1 MDDCCNYYILQIK
14 NAAGNWIDTT
24 INSKELSEVSLVA
37 GKYPTGSTR
46 IILRSIK
53 EDRAKGRRVPKCC

>member
-1 MDDCCNYYILQIK
+1 MD
-14 NAAGNWIDTT
+14 TS
-24 INSKELSEVSLVA
+24 INSKELSDVNEVVV
-37 GKYPTGSTR
+37 KYPPGSTR